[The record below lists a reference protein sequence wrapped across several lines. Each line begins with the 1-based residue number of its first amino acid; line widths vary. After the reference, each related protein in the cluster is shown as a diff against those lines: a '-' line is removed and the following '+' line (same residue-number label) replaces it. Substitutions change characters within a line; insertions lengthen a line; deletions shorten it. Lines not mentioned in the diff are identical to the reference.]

1 MYRKGLG
8 SGENGEFTFLDTLG
22 ILSFIIGT
30 MNLNENLTQGDKQDL
45 LQEFSSKADLLLKE
59 IHSHLEKQDNKLDK
73 LLEEKSN
80 DNRRSIQSS

>member
-8 SGENGEFTFLDTLG
+8 SGDNGEFTFLDTLN

-73 LLEEKSN
+73 LLEEMSN
-80 DNRRSIQSS
+80 DSRRSI

>member
-8 SGENGEFTFLDTLG
+8 SGDNGEFTFLDTLG

-45 LQEFSSKADLLLKE
+45 LQEFSTKADLLLKE

-73 LLEEKSN
+73 ILEEISN
-80 DNRRSIQSS
+80 DNRRNI